1 MGKLSCIEI
10 NIEKLGKTQIILD
23 IFNIQFLKFTLFLAL
38 VIFVFDNFFL
48 FDFWKNHNEWGGF
61 LLRAHTHTH
70 TQQQQTNKLTK

>member
-48 FDFWKNHNEWGGF
+48 FDFWKNHNEIWCF
-61 LLRAHTHTH
+61 FPARTHTH